1 MAGGNK
7 RIKVNFYHPETRN
20 PPTPY
25 TAEEI
30 VIAFNKGVRSLEK
43 RLRKIENS
51 IETANRFSEVKQEG
65 ELLKSCFGQFSK
77 GQKTVVV
84 SNYMVDPPVDK
95 EISIDPSLS
104 LQDNITQKFKKAKKL
119 EESISHEIS
128 RKDETL
134 KIIDRIDLSLKNF
147 QDNLNIEWA
156 VIQLK
161 KFRLSKFLPVRQNQY
176 KELSPFDKLLNKI
189 KKFVSSDQYLMF
201 VGSSAEE
208 NEFVTFKIGSGKD
221 IWLHVDSWSGS
232 HVVIKLKKKLKKKN
246 MIGIKKYQKR

>member
-7 RIKVNFYHPETRN
+7 NIKVNFYHPENRN
-20 PPTPY
+20 PPTSY

-30 VIAFNKGVRSLEK
+30 EIAFNKGVRSLEK
-43 RLRKIENS
+43 RLRKIEDS

-84 SNYMVDPPVDK
+84 SNYMIDPPVDK

-134 KIIDRIDLSLKNF
+134 VMIDRINLLLKNF
-147 QDNLNIEWA
+147 QDDMNIELA

-161 KFRLSKFLPVRQNQY
+161 KFRLSKFLPVLQNQH
-176 KELSPFDKLLNKI
+176 KELSPFDKLLKKI
-189 KKFVSSDQYLMF
+189 KKFVSSDQYLIF

-221 IWLHVDSWSGS
+221 IWLHVDGWSGS
-232 HVVIKLKKKLKKKN
+232 HVVIKLKKKGEK
-246 MIGIKKYQKR
+246 IPRTI